1 MHGRVPC
8 RHIQEDLII
17 LDNDVQL
24 KLGTRALGFGPPDPV
39 ELARFCE
46 EIKKALTVLDETLG
60 TREYVAGPQYSLVDI
75 YYTPWMKALFNDAG
89 HKELLVEF
97 PNVGNWWR
105 KMCDRP
111 QVQKVFEL
119 MGSGTIV

>member
-1 MHGRVPC
+1 M
-8 RHIQEDLII
+8 II
-17 LDNDVQL
+17 LDNAL
-24 KLGTRALGFGPPDPV
+24 KLILGTRALGFGPPDPV
-39 ELARFCE
+39 ELARYFK
-46 EIKKALTVLDETLG
+46 EIKKALTVLDNTLG
-60 TREYVAGPQYSLVDI
+60 TREYMAGPRYSLVDI
-75 YYTPWMKALFNDAG
+75 YYAPWMKALFNDAG

-97 PNVGNWWR
+97 PNVGDWWG